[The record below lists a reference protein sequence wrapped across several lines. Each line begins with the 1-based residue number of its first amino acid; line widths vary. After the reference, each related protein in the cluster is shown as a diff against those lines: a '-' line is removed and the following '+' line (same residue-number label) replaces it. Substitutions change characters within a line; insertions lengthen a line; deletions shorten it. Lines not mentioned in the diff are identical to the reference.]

1 MKTKFFQTTVIVIA
15 ILFTVFFGLTVVPA
29 LMLDFDV
36 IGALLA
42 GFVNPYSSGYSA
54 DVIACWLILCVWI
67 LFEKKTLKIKHGW
80 VCIVLGAVPG
90 VAVGFAVYL
99 VVRHSQVIQKTIS
112 KNY

>member
-1 MKTKFFQTTVIVIA
+1 MNTKFFQIIVIA
-15 ILFTVFFGLTVVPA
+15 IAISFTLFFCLSVVPA
-29 LMLDFDV
+29 LMQDFDI

-80 VCIVLGAVPG
+80 ICIVLGAVPG
-90 VAVGFAVYL
+90 VAVGFALYL
-99 VVRHSQVIQKTIS
+99 VLRQSQIIQKTI
-112 KNY
+112 KAN